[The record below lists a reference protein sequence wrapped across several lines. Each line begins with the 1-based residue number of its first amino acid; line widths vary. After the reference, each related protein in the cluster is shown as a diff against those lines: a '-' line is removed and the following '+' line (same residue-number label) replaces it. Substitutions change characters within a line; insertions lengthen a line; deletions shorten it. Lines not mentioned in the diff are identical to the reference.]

1 MLHHARRCIQMNL
14 NHSLTSSLTHSW
26 SRAVTL
32 STVASFDMFNPTH
45 EHKMLRTTI
54 RDFIEKEVDLQALA
68 FNRYHTLRSTYCIWL
83 CCHSNVHVCH
93 HGVQLYGYILLR
105 MMLALYI
112 KNCSL
117 LWFQH

>member
-54 RDFIEKEVDLQALA
+54 RDFIEKEVDPQALA

-83 CCHSNVHVCH
+83 CCHSNVHVYMY
-93 HGVQLYGYILLR
+93 VITVY
-105 MMLALYI
+105 
-112 KNCSL
+112 NCMVIYYCA
-117 LWFQH
+117 